1 MSSSASST
9 LRRAAAMAL
18 ALAAALSYGWV
29 LADVRPFT
37 RPAEALTALPIVVVA
52 IALVSTRVRTA
63 HADSRPGWG
72 LAVWG
77 VLLLAFVGWE
87 LRELFASPRH
97 DYPTVSSIGNRVLNS
112 SRMVIAVAFTVWVA
126 LGWRI
131 VRRWPS
137 RGDR

>member
-1 MSSSASST
+1 
-9 LRRAAAMAL
+9 MAL
-18 ALAAALSYGWV
+18 ALAAALGYGWV

-37 RPAEALTALPIVVVA
+37 RPAEALTALPIVAVA
-52 IALVSTRVRTA
+52 LALVITRVRTA
-63 HADSRPGWG
+63 RADGRPGWG

-112 SRMVIAVAFTVWVA
+112 SRIVIAVAFAAWVA